1 MQRPWGRG
9 SVKATRIKR
18 SVWLEY
24 RQQVGSRE
32 GGSRGVGEG
41 GRDYRLCW
49 TCILGSRI
57 LVSLQN
63 DEKLL
68 ESLTWGREP

>member
-1 MQRPWGRG
+1 MSQLGPKGQVRE
-9 SVKATRIKR
+9 VK
-18 SVWLEY
+18 
-24 RQQVGSRE
+24 RE
-32 GGSRGVGEG
+32 GRVLWIEGTASRKLRDREG
-41 GRDYRLCW
+41 GRDFRLCW